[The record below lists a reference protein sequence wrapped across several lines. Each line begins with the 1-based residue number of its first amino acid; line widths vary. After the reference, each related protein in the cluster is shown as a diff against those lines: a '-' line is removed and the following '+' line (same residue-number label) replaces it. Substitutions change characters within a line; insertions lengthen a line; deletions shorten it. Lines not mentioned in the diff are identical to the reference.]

1 MTNKTITKLFGYSI
15 LIILIISLIRIYNS
29 GYNFWNDSQ
38 NIDYAITGQIGDFI
52 GGIVGTIISIA
63 GFYFL
68 YITFNNQTKSFE
80 RERLESKFFNMIN
93 LHRDNVASLKFNAEN
108 LVEDQD
114 SLFIENRLYENS
126 DVFTVIF
133 KQFIICRNELMP
145 FFRDTDKIYIQ
156 DYEEELKKY
165 DFVVKNSIP
174 IYQLAQI
181 DICYS
186 IIFYG
191 LNSEGLLILNELFK
205 KKYKEKFID
214 DILRFITLKPAYD
227 EDIFLKWCVL
237 KKRNTK
243 GKRNE
248 LVKRIYDWRRT
259 KKTTDFSE
267 FWEIPENYHNKF
279 LKYYEGHQF
288 RLGHYF
294 RHLYQTVKFIN
305 AQESLDYFTKYE
317 YIKTLRAQLS
327 TYEQAV
333 LFINSLSEL
342 GKAWEI
348 SPEINNKLTSYSKFD
363 FDLITKYN
371 LIKNLPGDSIYGIHF
386 KAFYNLVE
394 YENENIVKNRNQ
406 YH

>member
-1 MTNKTITKLFGYSI
+1 MTNKTITKFFGYSI
-15 LIILIISLIRIYNS
+15 FIILVISLIRIYNS
-29 GYNFWNDSQ
+29 GYNFWTDSEK
-38 NIDYAITGQIGDFI
+38 IDYAVTGQIGDFI

-80 RERLESKFFNMIN
+80 RERLESKFFNMVN
-93 LHRDNVASLKFNAEN
+93 LHRDNVSSLKFDATN
-108 LVEDQD
+108 LIEDQD
-114 SLFIENRLYENS
+114 SLFVENRLYENS

-156 DYEEELKKY
+156 EYEEQLKKSA
-165 DFVVKNSIP
+165 FVVKNSIP

-205 KKYKEKFID
+205 KKYKEKFIN
-214 DILRFITLKPAYD
+214 DILRFVTLKPAY
-227 EDIFLKWCVL
+227 EKEIFQKWCIV

-248 LVKRIYDWRRT
+248 LVNRIYEWRKT

-267 FWEIPENYHNKF
+267 FWEVPEDYHNKF
-279 LKYYEGHQF
+279 IKYYEGHQF

-305 AQESLDYFTKYE
+305 QQERIDYYNKYE

-333 LFINSLSEL
+333 LFINSLSEI
-342 GKAWEI
+342 GKTWEMK
-348 SPEINNKLTSYSKFD
+348 PEINNDLKSYSKFD

-394 YENENIVKNRNQ
+394 YENENIIKNRNE